1 MRKALL
7 VAAFAALT
15 LIGMAP
21 NASAQYMQ
29 HPGYGRPMHRPPPM
43 YHPPMRPHYMPP
55 RPMYRPPVYRPHY
68 VMPPPIYRP
77 RPHYVMPPP
86 VYHTPVVRHRHYH
99 VRRHYVAR
107 PMHCKIVFRGT
118 CITN

>member
-29 HPGYGRPMHRPPPM
+29 HPGYGRPMHRPPPA
-43 YHPPMRPHYMPP
+43 YHSPMRPQYMPP
-55 RPMYRPPVYRPHY
+55 RPVYRPPIYRPHY
-68 VMPPPIYRP
+68 GMPPPVYRP

-99 VRRHYVAR
+99 VRRHVVR
-107 PMHCKIVFRGT
+107 PMHCTVVFRGV